1 MSGCTCVA
9 SAVDRA
15 AVGRAAGLPAGASF
29 AAAAI
34 VAGGLALPS
43 PAGAA
48 FERAPLTPESE
59 AMGGVLAVA
68 PDGIWGNP
76 AGPVMPD
83 RNRTRVLQTFT
94 ARPFGLPELTESQAG
109 AGMTGRS
116 WALGLGAG
124 RFGSQVYVEKELRL
138 AAAWHATPTLALG
151 AAARGL
157 SAGGS
162 FAPVRSFAL
171 DLAFRALPDADT
183 GLGAVLEA
191 VVGEVPGDPR
201 AEHRRTALGIARRFG
216 AAAVLR
222 VELQR
227 QGGGPL
233 AAVLGGS
240 WTPWPPLALRA
251 GAREEPRTVSWGFTV
266 RRGAVAVS
274 GSAAHTALGRTLRI
288 GLRASR

>member
-1 MSGCTCVA
+1 MSGRTSVA
-9 SAVDRA
+9 A
-15 AVGRAAGLPAGASF
+15 AVIAAAVSAAGALAVPA
-29 AAAAI
+29 
-34 VAGGLALPS
+34 
-43 PAGAA
+43 PARAA
-48 FERAPLTPESE
+48 FERSPLTPESE
-59 AMGGVLAVA
+59 AMGGVLAVS

-76 AGPVMPD
+76 AGPVLPD
-83 RNRTRVLQTFT
+83 RDRGQVLAVTA
-94 ARPFGLPELTESQAG
+94 ARPFGLPDLAESLAAAG
-109 AGMTGRS
+109 RTGPS
-116 WALGLGAG
+116 WALGIGAG
-124 RFGSQVYVEKELRL
+124 AFGSEIYSEQELRVS
-138 AAAWHATPTLALG
+138 ASWRATPTLALG

-171 DLAFRALPDADT
+171 DVAFRALPDADT

-191 VVGEVPGDPR
+191 VLGEVPGDPR
-201 AEHRRTALGIARRFG
+201 AELRRTAFGMARRLG
-216 AAAVLR
+216 SRAGLR

-227 QGGGPL
+227 QGDGPL

-240 WTPWPPLALRA
+240 WAPWEPLTLRA